1 MSDQSLPPGTLPA
14 LTVERRSRGR
24 PKGSFKNQEP
34 KPPSIQA
41 STGVRPPGT
50 GFGGSPIP
58 RGMSG
63 KNKPWKDALT
73 RAIAQADGKVL
84 RKLADA
90 LVKKASAGDVA
101 ALKEI
106 GDRLDGKS
114 VQAVEQKMDAVITVR
129 TEDANL

>member
-1 MSDQSLPPGTLPA
+1 
-14 LTVERRSRGR
+14 
-24 PKGSFKNQEP
+24 
-34 KPPSIQA
+34 
-41 STGVRPPGT
+41 
-50 GFGGSPIP
+50 
-58 RGMSG
+58 MSG